1 MLVPTVFD
9 DEITARLH
17 LSTGTVKIHIGRLL
31 SKLAARD
38 RARPVIA
45 AYESGVVS
53 ASDGGLEA
61 RGVET
66 GEIMETDH
74 WR

>member
-1 MLVPTVFD
+1 MMKPQANDLGLLCCRGLGGARRTVVRWR
-9 DEITARLH
+9 EWT
-17 LSTGTVKIHIGRLL
+17 
-31 SKLAARD
+31 ARD
-38 RARPVIA
+38 RARLVIA

-53 ASDGGLEA
+53 ACDGGLEA

-66 GEIMETDH
+66 GEIVETDH